1 MKTNRHNMITEIDKS
16 VEVEVKDLHVNPQN
30 PETEHKMSSGG
41 SSQVLGDFFE
51 FTDYLIAVNRRIRN
65 VKTDDYYSALNSL

>member
-1 MKTNRHNMITEIDKS
+1 MKSNQLTIITEIDKS
-16 VEVEVKDLHVNPQN
+16 IDLVLTDLHVNHQY

-51 FTDYLIAVNRRIRN
+51 FTDYLVPVNRSIRFA
-65 VKTDDYYSALNSL
+65 KTDDYYSALISL